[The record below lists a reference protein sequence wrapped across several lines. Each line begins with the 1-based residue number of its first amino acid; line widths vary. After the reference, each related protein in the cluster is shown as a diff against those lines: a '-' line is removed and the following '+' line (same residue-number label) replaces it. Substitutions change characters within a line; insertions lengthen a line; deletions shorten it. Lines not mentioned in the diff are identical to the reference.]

1 MQAIFSQLSRFIS
14 AVLDSNAVCYSVYS
28 DVFFQFHLNSTAVY
42 GCFDIRVITFNL
54 NSFTKRFLH
63 GLTVFRFKAKA
74 FSFKTFNSIMQLA
87 TVYSVFAIFCNRTV
101 SYVSNLLA
109 CCIDAVLRHRWTIG
123 NLHAV
128 FCNSCQRITCCIF
141 NSHTFAV
148 YNGFTICTISSIVES
163 NGVQVFKVFCQ
174 TNIEDI
180 IFTDN
185 ANIVFSQIIFVCYAA
200 LNVQLFIKFFLNH
213 ITGVTT
219 VCHTIILGCHLM
231 CLTIFI
237 SVFNTSDFV
246 TVEVRITFFNR
257 NVSATAVFTVESDV
271 TYAVFT
277 RNRYSFFAILT
288 SNSYL
293 AVCTVVRTC
302 NGHAVLTV
310 FANLHGFSLKVFIH
324 LHIDSCITRCWILCD
339 ESFKVFTAVIIVI
352 CSAFTFNSHFGAK
365 LVSFFA
371 ALVSIEFQTFISQ
384 CIRTI
389 FDFVIQVV
397 HINRFATIVS
407 CSICH
412 IRYVS
417 ATLFVVI
424 CRTFVS
430 YLRFIKITCRIQIIL
445 NSAVIQFIK
454 FRFRSN
460 VFDGNGFC
468 FIWMILILYSQ
479 RYIAVR
485 IHSVVP
491 IGACRLIFDQTI
503 ISGVSTL
510 SIQRFFQL
518 IFCCGTTGYDLVCIP
533 IFIIKACYIIACF
546 AVASCVVNSLTTHSS
561 TACFHSLSRRYGI
574 KIFKVFRQ
582 LKFQFVSAISFY
594 VDIAGCTLERCRFR
608 FSYAFTLYFH

>member
-1 MQAIFSQLSRFIS
+1 M
-14 AVLDSNAVCYSVYS
+14 NVC
-28 DVFFQFHLNSTAVY
+28 
-42 GCFDIRVITFNL
+42 
-54 NSFTKRFLH
+54 
-63 GLTVFRFKAKA
+63 
-74 FSFKTFNSIMQLA
+74 
-87 TVYSVFAIFCNRTV
+87 
-101 SYVSNLLA
+101 NLLA

-128 FCNSCQRITCCIF
+128 FCNSCQRITSCIF

-163 NGVQVFKVFCQ
+163 NGIQVFKVFCQ

-180 IFTDN
+180 IFADN
-185 ANIVFSQIIFVCYAA
+185 ANIVFSQISFVCYAA

-219 VCHTIILGCHLM
+219 VCHTVIFGCHLM
-231 CLTIFI
+231 CLTVFI
-237 SVFNTSDFV
+237 SVFNTSDLL
-246 TVEVRITFFNR
+246 TVEVRITFFNG
-257 NVSATAVFTVESDV
+257 NISAAAIFTVESDM
-271 TYAVFT
+271 TYTVFT
-277 RNRYSFFAILT
+277 RNRYSFFAVLA

-293 AVCTVVRTC
+293 TICTVRCIRTC
-302 NGHAVLTV
+302 NGHAILTI
-310 FANLHGFSLKVFIH
+310 FANLHGFSFKIFIH

-407 CSICH
+407 CSICY

-430 YLRFIKITCRIQIIL
+430 YLGFIKITCRVQIIL
-445 NSAVIQFIK
+445 NSTVVQFIK
-454 FRFRSN
+454 FGFRSN
-460 VFDGNGFC
+460 VFNCNGFC
-468 FIWMILILYSQ
+468 LIWMILILYSQ

-485 IHSVVP
+485 IYSVVS
-491 IGACRLIFDQTI
+491 IGACRLILDQTI

-518 IFCCGTTGYDLVCIP
+518 IFCCRTTRYNLICIP
-533 IFIIKACYIIACF
+533 IFIIKPCYIIACF
-546 AVASCVVNSLTTHSS
+546 AITSCVVNSLTTHSS
-561 TACFHSLSRRYGI
+561 TACFHSLSGCYGI

-594 VDIAGCTLERCRFR
+594 VDVAGCALECSRIS
-608 FSYAFTLYFH
+608 FSYAFTLYFHQGVQFLFIHCANVVTSEL

>member
-1 MQAIFSQLSRFIS
+1 
-14 AVLDSNAVCYSVYS
+14 
-28 DVFFQFHLNSTAVY
+28 
-42 GCFDIRVITFNL
+42 
-54 NSFTKRFLH
+54 
-63 GLTVFRFKAKA
+63 
-74 FSFKTFNSIMQLA
+74 MQLT
-87 TVYSVFAIFCNRTV
+87 TVYSVFAIFGNRTV
-101 SYVSNLLA
+101 LNISNLLA

-128 FCNSCQRITCCIF
+128 FCNSCQRITSCIID
-141 NSHTFAV
+141 SHACAV
-148 YNGFTICTISSIVES
+148 YNSFTICTISSIVES

-180 IFTDN
+180 IFADN
-185 ANIVFSQIIFVCYAA
+185 ANIVFSQIIFVCYAT

-257 NVSATAVFTVESDV
+257 NISATAVFTVKSDV

-277 RNRYSFFAILT
+277 RNRYSFFSVLT
-288 SNSYL
+288 SHSYL

-324 LHIDSCITRCWILCD
+324 LHVDSRVTFIVLVD
-339 ESFKVFTAVIIVI
+339 ESFNIFTAVVSII
-352 CSAFTFNSHFGAK
+352 SFTFTLNSDSRTK

-384 CIRTI
+384 CVRTI
-389 FDFVIQVV
+389 LDFVIQVV
-397 HINRFATIVS
+397 HINRFAAIVA
-407 CSICH
+407 CSICY

-417 ATLFVVI
+417 PTLFVIV
-424 CRTFVS
+424 CRAFVS
-430 YLRFIKITCRIQIIL
+430 YLGFIRCSVRIQIIF
-445 NSAVIQFIK
+445 NSTIIQFIK
-454 FRFRSN
+454 FGFRSN
-460 VFDGNGFC
+460 IFDCNGFC
-468 FIWMILILYSQ
+468 LIWMILILYSQ
-479 RYIAVR
+479 RYITVC
-485 IHSVVP
+485 IYSVVS
-491 IGACRLIFDQTI
+491 IRACRLISNQTI

-510 SIQRFFQL
+510 SIQCFFQL
-518 IFCCGTTGYDLVCIP
+518 IFCCSTTGYDLICIP

-546 AVASCVVNSLTTHSS
+546 AVASFVINSLTTHSS

-594 VDIAGCTLERCRFR
+594 VDVAGCALERCRFS
-608 FSYAFTLYFH
+608 FSYAFTLYFHQGVQFLFIHGTNVVTSEL

>member
-1 MQAIFSQLSRFIS
+1 
-14 AVLDSNAVCYSVYS
+14 
-28 DVFFQFHLNSTAVY
+28 
-42 GCFDIRVITFNL
+42 
-54 NSFTKRFLH
+54 
-63 GLTVFRFKAKA
+63 
-74 FSFKTFNSIMQLA
+74 MQLA

-185 ANIVFSQIIFVCYAA
+185 ANIVFSQIIFVCYAT

-219 VCHTIILGCHLM
+219 VCHTVILGCHLM

-257 NVSATAVFTVESDV
+257 NVSATAVFTVETNV
-271 TYAVFT
+271 TYTVFT
-277 RNRYSFFAILT
+277 RNRYSFFAVLT
-288 SNSYL
+288 SHSYL
-293 AVCTVVRTC
+293 AVCTVRCIRTC
-302 NGHAVLTV
+302 NGHAILTI

-324 LHIDSCITRCWILCD
+324 LHVDSRVTFIVLVD
-339 ESFKVFTAVIIVI
+339 ESFNIFTAVVSII
-352 CSAFTFNSHFGAK
+352 SFTFTLNSDSRTKFIS
-365 LVSFFA
+365 LFA
-371 ALVSIEFQTFISQ
+371 AYISIEFQTFISQ
-384 CIRTI
+384 CVRTI
-389 FDFVIQVV
+389 LDFVIQVV
-397 HINRFATIVS
+397 HINRFASIVA
-407 CSICH
+407 CSICY

-417 ATLFVVI
+417 PTLFVIV
-424 CRTFVS
+424 CRAFVS
-430 YLRFIKITCRIQIIL
+430 YLGFVKIASRVQIIL
-445 NSAVIQFIK
+445 NSTVIQFIK
-454 FRFRSN
+454 FGFRSN

-468 FIWMILILYSQ
+468 LIWMILILYSQ

-485 IHSVVP
+485 IHSIVS
-491 IGACRLIFDQTI
+491 IGAGRLIFDQTI

-561 TACFHSLSRRYGI
+561 TACFHSLSGCYGI

-594 VDIAGCTLERCRFR
+594 IDVARCALECSRLS
-608 FSYAFTLYFH
+608 FSYTFTLYFHQGIQFLFIHSTRIVTSEL